1 MTRHLIRQALDI
13 YGPRQALETLGAR
26 LGFARSDRQELAIVL
41 SELVSNIVKYGIR
54 GSVDL
59 DRIDDE
65 KHGTGI
71 AIVARDV
78 GPPFRDFG
86 MALQDGCDDQGP
98 IDPGVLLKRGGL
110 GIGLGA
116 VVRLTDDISLTQR
129 PDGKEIRAVRYVVRP
144 RPRRPSR
151 APF

>member
-1 MTRHLIRQALDI
+1 MTHHTIRQALDI
-13 YGPRQALETLGAR
+13 YGPRAALDTLSAK
-26 LGFARSDRQELAIVL
+26 LGFRRPEQQELAIVL

-59 DRIDDE
+59 DRVDDE
-65 KHGTGI
+65 HHGIGI
-71 AIVARDV
+71 VILARDV

-98 IDPGVLLKRGGL
+98 IDPGVLLRRGGL

-116 VVRLTDDISLTQR
+116 VVRLTDDIGLTQR
-129 PDGKEIRAVRYVVRP
+129 SDGKEIRAVRYLKRP